1 MSYYI
6 NQDDGTYVYSCGTYN
21 VSVKVTAY
29 LTFEVSDPSDYDEI
43 EDAISDYVDCDF
55 EFEVTDVTEVC

>member
-6 NQDDGTYVYSCGTYN
+6 NQDDGTYVYSRGTYN

-29 LTFEVSDPSDYDEI
+29 LTFEVPDPSD
-43 EDAISDYVDCDF
+43 EDDIQDCISEYIDCDF
-55 EFEVTDVTEVC
+55 DYEVTDVEEV

>member
-29 LTFEVSDPSDYDEI
+29 LTFEVSDPSD
-43 EDAISDYVDCDF
+43 EDDIQDCISEYIDCDF
-55 EFEVTDVTEVC
+55 DYEVTDVEEV

>member
-21 VSVKVTAY
+21 VSVQVTAY
-29 LTFEVSDPSDYDEI
+29 LTFEVSDPSD
-43 EDAISDYVDCDF
+43 EDDIQDCISEYIDCDF
-55 EFEVTDVTEVC
+55 DYEVTDVEEV